1 MQPQPPQKKP
11 TAKVDIMDLDL
22 VGFSSQPQQQINTST
37 AQNSNN
43 NIDPFDFLNTTP
55 SKPQNANQPITNI
68 DLSQQFSLNSQ
79 PISKPHQ
86 SLQNPYFQPT
96 TQTLPTSN
104 NYQNGVYNQTQKP
117 VQQPSVSPISISLTP
132 SQPVNIVIHRQRNNR
147 VLPI

>member
-1 MQPQPPQKKP
+1 MQTQPPQKKP

-37 AQNSNN
+37 TQNSNN

-55 SKPQNANQPITNI
+55 SKPQNTNQPIPNI

-79 PISKPHQ
+79 PLSKPHQ
-86 SLQNPYFQPT
+86 SLQNPYFQTT

-104 NYQNGVYNQTQKP
+104 NYQNGGYSQTQKP
-117 VQQPSVSPISISLTP
+117 VQNSFSQQQSISPISISLTP
-132 SQPVNIVIHRQRNNR
+132 SQPVNFMIDR
-147 VLPI
+147 